1 MKTNFGDVEIC
12 TPRDRKR
19 EFESHLPKKN
29 QTNIRQD
36 IAEKILSMYAKGMTT
51 SDIETHIRDIY
62 DVEVPDTTVSR
73 IAKRYLPMK
82 SVYAVI
88 FMGAIHYHVHSEDLI
103 VKNGAYITIGTD
115 PEGYK
120 DVLGMWVGEND
131 SARYWATVLSSLKS
145 CGIEDIFIVCTDN
158 LTGSPTPSMQTFPRR
173 TSRTA
178 SSIVCN
184 IHCHDNTKF
193 LFRA

>member
-88 FMGAIHYHVHSEDLI
+88 FMGAIHYHVHSE
-103 VKNGAYITIGTD
+103 